1 MSHRIIKDL
10 SKVAR
15 VRIKAVKPVAARLAY
30 SESSEEEIY
39 EYFQTQVE

>member
-1 MSHRIIKDL
+1 MGHRIIKDL

-15 VRIKAVKPVAARLAY
+15 VRIKQVKPVAARLAY
-30 SESSEEEIY
+30 SESSEEIY